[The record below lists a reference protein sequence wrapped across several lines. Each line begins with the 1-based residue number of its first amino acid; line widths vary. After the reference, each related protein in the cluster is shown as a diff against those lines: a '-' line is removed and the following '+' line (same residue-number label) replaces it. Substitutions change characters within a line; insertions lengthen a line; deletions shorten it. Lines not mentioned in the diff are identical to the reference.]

1 MLSHPNKEL
10 KDHLENV
17 SRLGLNIFNNRKTI
31 WSNNKTVIDTL
42 EIILLTH
49 DFGKAT
55 LIERAGGGVEEGEDL
70 TDEMYNQHINF

>member
-42 EIILLTH
+42 EIILLVILL
-49 DFGKAT
+49 F
-55 LIERAGGGVEEGEDL
+55 LIIYV
-70 TDEMYNQHINF
+70 F